1 MTMTLSMFHALWTG
15 LLLAVF
21 IGIVVWAYS
30 GKRRKRF
37 DAAARLPLD
46 DGDD

>member
-1 MTMTLSMFHALWTG
+1 MTLSTFHALWTT

-21 IGIVVWAYS
+21 IGIVIWAYS
-30 GKRRKRF
+30 SKRRARF

-46 DGDD
+46 DEEH